1 MKMSTMD
8 AVILTHADKKRE
20 KYSFFL
26 PEQRIRSLELNTPDS
41 LPKSLENI
49 IGFSGYSISY
59 RRSNPGFLFLLAII
73 SFSFTVYLEV
83 VFTSHQFR
91 QFYHDV
97 TP

>member
-1 MKMSTMD
+1 MQ
-8 AVILTHADKKRE
+8 ILTHADKKRE

-49 IGFSGYSISY
+49 FGFSGYSISY
-59 RRSNPGFLFLLAII
+59 RRSNPGFLILLA
-73 SFSFTVYLEV
+73 FDCLSFTVYLEV

-91 QFYHDV
+91 QFFHDV